1 MMRRLTGVASAAAL
15 LLTAGQAAWAQT
27 GGATVESTAD
37 LARFCAM
44 EDRTFCYGYINGA
57 GQFYRALVGN
67 PEVDVDPFVCPG
79 REVSEDE
86 AAAIFLDWVDAHPDA
101 GDEPA
106 IDGLFRA
113 WVEAF
118 PCE

>member
-1 MMRRLTGVASAAAL
+1 M
-15 LLTAGQAAWAQT
+15 
-27 GGATVESTAD
+27 ESTAD

-44 EDRTFCYGYINGA
+44 DERAFCYGYINGA

-67 PEVDVDPFVCPG
+67 PEVDIEPFVCPG
-79 REVSEDE
+79 REVTE
-86 AAAIFLDWVDAHPDA
+86 AEAVAIFLDWVDAHPDA
-101 GDEPA
+101 GEEPA